1 MSLHPYNARG
11 IVQALTDELDTNLYA
26 IPEISELD
34 GEARAENWPDPLDAP
49 ARAWNVTVHQAYQN
63 EPEQHVV
70 CLDQEEFFV
79 FE

>member
-1 MSLHPYNARG
+1 VSLHPYNARG
-11 IVQALTDELDTNLYA
+11 IEQALTDELGTNLYA
-26 IPEISELD
+26 IPAISELD
-34 GEARAENWPDPLDAP
+34 SQECAETWPDPLDAP

-70 CLDQEEFFV
+70 CLDQEQFLV